1 MTPGAQIIG
10 CEPCRV
16 AGRGAVFISVA
27 CFEAVRDWSRNP
39 ARSRTANELRAISDD
54 ENLRFLQIERRYRR
68 SRLPPGSDA
77 FNALRSVVPPPVLR
91 PVPRPAPAELV
102 LTPGMV
108 LCPNPACGAPCER
121 PRGHH
126 CHHISPGTGCPGC
139 HTHFCFACLTVFP
152 TSTAWASHYGRPP
165 TNCGL
170 FCDESCPCV
179 DCAECRPGHPCSTC
193 EGSGSCY
200 SCHPE
205 RRPRGFV
212 PRPRLPRPGR
222 AAASGHPPAQPP
234 PPPPPQQVRP
244 PPLPPVI
251 ERVPREERLAEE
263 EYVAEEGGEEEGDA
277 AAHEH
282 DLELSLTVAG
292 DVRRCS
298 ICAIDQPAGAPVFCC
313 RPCNYDEC
321 QRCFMAGGSQHTAHA
336 HDLALSLSRAA
347 APRRC
352 SICSAN
358 LPAGAPVFR
367 CVPCNYDECERCF
380 MRGASVQMDAPPY
393 ADSAV
398 GGDVGRFL

>member
-10 CEPCRV
+10 CEPCRA

-77 FNALRSVVPPPVLR
+77 FNALRSAVPPPAPR
-91 PVPRPAPAELV
+91 PAPRPAPAELV
-102 LTPGMV
+102 LMPGMV

-222 AAASGHPPAQPP
+222 AAARGHPPAQPLP
-234 PPPPPQQVRP
+234 QRQPQQVRP
-244 PPLPPVI
+244 PQLPPVI
-251 ERVPREERLAEE
+251 EHLPREEHLIREE
-263 EYVAEEGGEEEGDA
+263 EDEDDEDEGEGGAG
-277 AAHEH
+277 AHEH

-298 ICAIDQPAGAPVFCC
+298 ICAVDQPAGAPVFRC